1 MQVYNSVTGLMVSD
15 FGNERQGVKEAPLT
29 SQKTSVLNSTSM
41 ATSCLATFFLR
52 HYKVVNTYSSI
63 GLNSYSKLYLES
75 TETMALGT

>member
-41 ATSCLATFFLR
+41 ATSCLAKFFFTSLQGGEYVQQ
-52 HYKVVNTYSSI
+52 HWT
-63 GLNSYSKLYLES
+63 
-75 TETMALGT
+75 